1 MQVSKPTVTEFISV
15 YMMVSTGAEN
25 RRCTQPSE
33 LFNMKELKFL
43 LAVWKANLLSAMEY
57 RTAFLLQAV
66 GMMVNDFMYF
76 VIWIIFFDR
85 FKDVR
90 GWGVNDMYL
99 TYGILA
105 SSFGLVSLLFGN
117 AFNLSEIISNGRLDY
132 YLSLPRP
139 VLLHAVAS
147 RMIASGMG
155 DFTYGFISY
164 GLSGY
169 FTWDGLLRFV
179 LATLLAAIVFAA
191 FLILIQSLAFWLGV
205 MSNLSALALNAM
217 LTFGIYPITL
227 FDNYAKLILFT
238 LIPAALMGAVPAEF
252 IRAFTWKTLAEL
264 LVGAIVFLFI
274 AMTVFRLGLK
284 RYESGSAIQVEV

>member
-1 MQVSKPTVTEFISV
+1 
-15 YMMVSTGAEN
+15 
-25 RRCTQPSE
+25 
-33 LFNMKELKFL
+33 MKELKFL
-43 LAVWKANLLSAMEY
+43 LAVWKANLLSTMEY
-57 RTAFLLQAV
+57 RAAFLSQAV
-66 GMMVNDFMYF
+66 GMMLNDFMYF

-90 GWGVNDMYL
+90 GWELSDMYL
-99 TYGILA
+99 TYGVLA
-105 SSFGLVSLLFGN
+105 SSFGVVSLLFGN
-117 AFNLSEIISNGRLDY
+117 AFNLSDIISKGRLDY
-132 YLSLPRP
+132 YLSFPRP

-164 GLSGY
+164 GLSGS
-169 FTWDGLLRFV
+169 FTWDGLLRFI
-179 LATLLAAIVFAA
+179 LATLLAAVVFAA
-191 FLILIQSLAFWLGV
+191 FLILIQSLAFWLGI

-238 LIPAALMGAVPAEF
+238 IIPAALMGAVPAEF
-252 IRAFTWKTLAEL
+252 VRAFTWQTLAEL
-264 LVGAIVFLFI
+264 LAGAVAFLFI
-274 AMTVFRLGLK
+274 AIAVFRRGLK

>member
-1 MQVSKPTVTEFISV
+1 
-15 YMMVSTGAEN
+15 
-25 RRCTQPSE
+25 
-33 LFNMKELKFL
+33 MKELKFL

-57 RTAFLLQAV
+57 RAAFLSQAI
-66 GMMVNDFMYF
+66 GMIVNDFMYF

-90 GWGVNDMYL
+90 GWGINDMYL
-99 TYGILA
+99 TYGVLA

-117 AFNLSEIISNGRLDY
+117 AFNLSDIISKGRLDY
-132 YLSLPRP
+132 YLSFPRP
-139 VLLHAVAS
+139 VLLHAVSS

-164 GLSGY
+164 ALSGY
-169 FTWDGLLRFV
+169 FTWDGLARFM
-179 LATLLAAIVFAA
+179 LATLLAATVFAA
-191 FLILIQSLAFWLGV
+191 FLILIQSLAFWLGI

-252 IRAFTWKTLAEL
+252 IRAFTWQSLAEL
-264 LVGAIVFLFI
+264 FVGAIIFLVI
-274 AMTVFRLGLK
+274 AVSVFRLGLK